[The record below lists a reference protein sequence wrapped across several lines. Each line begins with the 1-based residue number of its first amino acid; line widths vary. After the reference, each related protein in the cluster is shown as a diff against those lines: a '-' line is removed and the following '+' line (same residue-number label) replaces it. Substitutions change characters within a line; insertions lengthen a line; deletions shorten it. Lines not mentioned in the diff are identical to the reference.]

1 MMAQETLNVI
11 LASAQLVN
19 TLLLYNTKLMTSK
32 KLNY

>member
-1 MMAQETLNVI
+1 MAQETLNVI
-11 LASAQLVN
+11 LGSAQLVN